1 MRDAAA
7 DILPPAVDTPHQN
20 RTDSITPR
28 SYGKDRIKP
37 MKKTIIIFF
46 VLTVIF
52 NTQTVFS
59 RESRPWIM
67 GINFENAPEQYDFK
81 FMADLPTSPY
91 AGIPGFYYEDRYVRE
106 SDGMW
111 LLDCYWGQ
119 DEEFYGD
126 DYVGTYYDTIII
138 GSKHWEGDE
147 DSGGKK
153 NAEDAFEKLT
163 VLLNEQ
169 YGPETDEPT
178 GSIGSDH
185 RKYIKEW
192 KVNEEWSCSL
202 SYEYEERDKNRR
214 FYQTLVTFRNIPIGI
229 LDFDKL
235 KDELSAEYLHTLNK
249 TQLRLLRNG
258 VYAQHGRPFKDKIL
272 QKFFYNSYY
281 ASYKENKNYSDAM
294 LTELDK
300 RNIALI
306 KNEERTR

>member
-1 MRDAAA
+1 
-7 DILPPAVDTPHQN
+7 
-20 RTDSITPR
+20 
-28 SYGKDRIKP
+28 
-37 MKKTIIIFF
+37 
-46 VLTVIF
+46 
-52 NTQTVFS
+52 
-59 RESRPWIM
+59 
-67 GINFENAPEQYDFK
+67 
-81 FMADLPTSPY
+81 MADLPTSPY

-178 GSIGSDH
+178 GLIGSDH

-202 SYEYEERDKNRR
+202 SYEYEGRDKNRR

-258 VYAQHGRPFKDKIL
+258 VYAQYGR
-272 QKFFYNSYY
+272 
-281 ASYKENKNYSDAM
+281 
-294 LTELDK
+294 
-300 RNIALI
+300 
-306 KNEERTR
+306 

>member
-7 DILPPAVDTPHQN
+7 DILPPAADTPHQN

-59 RESRPWIM
+59 RESRPWVM

-126 DYVGTYYDTIII
+126 DYVGIYYDTIII

-153 NAEDAFEKLT
+153 TQRMPL
-163 VLLNEQ
+163 
-169 YGPETDEPT
+169 
-178 GSIGSDH
+178 
-185 RKYIKEW
+185 
-192 KVNEEWSCSL
+192 
-202 SYEYEERDKNRR
+202 KN
-214 FYQTLVTFRNIPIGI
+214 
-229 LDFDKL
+229 
-235 KDELSAEYLHTLNK
+235 
-249 TQLRLLRNG
+249 
-258 VYAQHGRPFKDKIL
+258 
-272 QKFFYNSYY
+272 
-281 ASYKENKNYSDAM
+281 
-294 LTELDK
+294 
-300 RNIALI
+300 
-306 KNEERTR
+306 